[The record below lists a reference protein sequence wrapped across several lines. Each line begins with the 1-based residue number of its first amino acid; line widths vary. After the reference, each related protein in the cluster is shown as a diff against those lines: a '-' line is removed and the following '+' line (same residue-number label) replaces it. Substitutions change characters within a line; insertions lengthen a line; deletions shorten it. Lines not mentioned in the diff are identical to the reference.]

1 MGEAAVSVGN
11 SNERVDPSPLF
22 TPFRIGRLTLKN
34 RFVMAPM
41 GRSSAQDGVLSPAY
55 APYYA
60 RRAAGGAALIIGE
73 ATAVDHPTAMH
84 MRTSST
90 IHGAGADA
98 WAKVADAVHAAG
110 GAFMPQLWHAG
121 LMRSPHPVDD
131 PRLAMVNDHLKSMGP
146 SGLYMPGLLDP
157 AVVPPDPV
165 AVTEPMT
172 VAEIDACIA
181 AYAEGART
189 AMAIGCDGIN
199 VHGAHGYLID
209 EFLWSRLNRRND
221 GYGGS
226 AANRIRFA
234 TEVVAACRAATAPDF
249 PILLRLSQWKQQDY
263 RARLAA
269 SPDELAA
276 IVVPLAEAGADLFD
290 CSTRRF
296 WEAEFP
302 GSDLSLS
309 GWIKRLTGKPAM
321 MVGSLGIAKEILEKD
336 AMAALRAVASGTR
349 AGAASAA
356 TIAGP
361 PHGLDDALRRFARGD
376 FDLMGVGRMMIS
388 NPDFANRV
396 RAGDCDGLL
405 RYQTE
410 HLLRLE

>member
-11 SNERVDPSPLF
+11 SNERIDPSPLF

-209 EFLWSRLNRRND
+209 EFLWSRLNRRSD

-349 AGAASAA
+349 AGAAPAA
-356 TIAGP
+356 TIDGP

>member
-209 EFLWSRLNRRND
+209 EFLWSRLNRRSD

-234 TEVVAACRAATAPDF
+234 TEVAAACRAATAPDF